1 MGLDLAALLLALL
14 LLVPELQILLRRV
27 HQLVVLLSG

>member
-1 MGLDLAALLLALL
+1 MGVDLAALLLALL

-27 HQLVVLLSG
+27 HQLVVLV

>member
-1 MGLDLAALLLALL
+1 MGLDLAALLLTLL

-27 HQLVVLLSG
+27 HQLVVLV